1 MKIYFKKKSAYKKTN
16 HQSIVSNNAPS
27 QCLKICCL
35 GPSPVKKLQVKKKKN
50 SGLN

>member
-16 HQSIVSNNAPS
+16 HQSIVS
-27 QCLKICCL
+27 
-35 GPSPVKKLQVKKKKN
+35 PVKKLQVKKKKN